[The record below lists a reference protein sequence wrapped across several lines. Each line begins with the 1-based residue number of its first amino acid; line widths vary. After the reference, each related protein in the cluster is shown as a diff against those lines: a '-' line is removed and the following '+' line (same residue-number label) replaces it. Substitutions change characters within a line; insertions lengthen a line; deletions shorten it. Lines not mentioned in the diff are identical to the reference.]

1 MIMSKTKTNIDR
13 TVGTHRVPADSSDY
27 NASRDLLYIYNSNFY
42 INEKGYLQKLVELLY
57 KLGYYKNNKS
67 LFS

>member
-1 MIMSKTKTNIDR
+1 MTMLNIPIKDQ
-13 TVGTHRVPADSSDY
+13 TDGTHRVPAVCLERAKKDLIYIFNSDM
-27 NASRDLLYIYNSNFY
+27 Y

-57 KLGYYKNNKS
+57 NLGYYNSNES